1 MFKLLGKLPWFE
13 WVGILS
19 VLAALGVGLAFVK
32 NYGRMEESNKTLNA
46 QTQDLSH
53 LLLVE
58 KKAAVITDN
67 AVFKYTYERDLKIE
81 EALGYQA
88 QTLEEYFAT
97 RDNNDPTKYEK
108 PEEGKP
114 DAHIAPRKPQP
125 AKATQPKPVVVAST
139 DPDPAA
145 IAVLVSGMWHTYCRA
160 YNDKDAC
167 PAQGNADGVHAQ

>member
-19 VLAALGVGLAFVK
+19 LVAALGVGLAFVK
-32 NYGRMEESNKTLNA
+32 NYGRMEETNKTLTA

-53 LLLVE
+53 LLVVE

-67 AVFKYTYERDLKIE
+67 AVFNYTYERSLKIDDVMDIRV
-81 EALGYQA
+81 
-88 QTLEEYFAT
+88 QTLEGYFAA
-97 RDNNDPTKYEK
+97 RDNNDPTKYTK

-114 DAHIAPRKPQP
+114 DAHIAPSKPRP
-125 AKATQPKPVVVAST
+125 AKATTPKPVVAASA

-145 IAVLVSGMWHTYCRA
+145 IAVLVGGMWHTYCRA

-167 PAQGNADGVHAQ
+167 PAQGNVDGVRAQ